1 MKQQDRSKADKVKTL
16 KDPDA
21 PKRPASSYFLFCAKE
36 RVIVQQEIQTCKG
49 SEVVKELGKRWAA
62 LDDKSKEVFEE
73 EAKKDKVRY
82 VEEMRSYTPS
92 EDFKKRKT
100 EFDEQAKVSSNQA
113 FGPKVGDSHDDY
125 FTYLLLNWRQVHL
138 ENPGYS
144 GRQIQEEVWRM
155 WQSQPQVAVRGDD
168 VAPGEGKRVKVKA
181 PKDPLA
187 PKRPLTAFFL
197 FAKEKRAEVSQAS
210 PTLKN
215 KEVTAELGRMWKN
228 LGEEAKATYVSDSS
242 KAWKAFKEESKENKK
257 AGVGDV
263 GEKKENIT
271 PEINMEEESV
281 GDEAV
286 NE

>member
-1 MKQQDRSKADKVKTL
+1 
-16 KDPDA
+16 
-21 PKRPASSYFLFCAKE
+21 
-36 RVIVQQEIQTCKG
+36 
-49 SEVVKELGKRWAA
+49 
-62 LDDKSKEVFEE
+62 
-73 EAKKDKVRY
+73 
-82 VEEMRSYTPS
+82 
-92 EDFKKRKT
+92 
-100 EFDEQAKVSSNQA
+100 
-113 FGPKVGDSHDDY
+113 
-125 FTYLLLNWRQVHL
+125 
-138 ENPGYS
+138 
-144 GRQIQEEVWRM
+144 M
-155 WQSQPQVAVRGDD
+155 WQSQPQVAVRGD
-168 VAPGEGKRVKVKA
+168 APDGGKRVKVKA

-215 KEVTAELGRMWKN
+215 KEVTAELGRMWKE
-228 LGEEAKATYVSDSS
+228 LGEEAKATYVSESS

-281 GDEAV
+281 GDETV